1 MKTLYTLFFIF
12 ILTPSFS
19 QKVEIIKNEIP
30 HYQGV
35 VHVESY
41 TSDDLYNALRA
52 WVALSYNSAQH
63 VIQMDDKAAGKIV
76 VKGIE
81 TYNFKLMSAN
91 VPNQFDYTLL
101 FELRDGR
108 FRYTY
113 EVIKATTGSGEMEIL
128 NSILLADHPYDT
140 NGNPYKGRTLER
152 VTKQKMYH
160 LQKIEESNEVLVS
173 SMIAAV
179 RQSKEAEDW

>member
-30 HYQGV
+30 QYQGV
-35 VHVESY
+35 VHVEGY

-52 WVALSYNSAQH
+52 RVALSYNSAQH
-63 VIQMDDKAAGKIV
+63 VIQMDDKVSNKIV

-81 TYNFKLMSAN
+81 TYNFKLMSAT

-101 FELRDGR
+101 LELRDNR

-113 EVIKATTGSGEMEIL
+113 EVVKATTGSGEMEML

-140 NGNPYKGRTLER
+140 NGITYKGKTLGR
-152 VTKQKMYH
+152 VNKQKLYH
-160 LQKIEESNEVLVS
+160 LEKIEEYKEVLII

-179 RQSKEAEDW
+179 RQSKEVEDW